1 MNSPVESVPPQAR
14 LRSGTAARLA
24 GVPVATLRVWE
35 RRYAV
40 VAAPK
45 SATGQRLYSSHDVQ
59 RLRLMRQLT
68 EHGHAIGTLASL
80 AHEQLLELHTALQPA
95 GLLSSVVAVPVAAGT
110 ASALSTSTA
119 APDRRVLLVGRSL
132 RAKLQGAA
140 GLQLVPA
147 QQDLPDL
154 AAALAY
160 AQTAEGAATAVDT
173 LLLHLPSLQPD
184 DLQQV
189 EQLRALWPTAPT
201 WLVYAFGAEALAERL
216 RAQGVTVQREPVS
229 GRDLARLLAR
239 PVGTGAAGSGSGPV
253 VDGALGAVLPRRY
266 SDRALATL
274 AEMPSTVAC
283 ECPRHLAEIVTQLAG
298 FERYSAQCLAR
309 NPADAAL
316 HQRLSALAGAARTQ
330 FERALADVAAAEG
343 LVVAAD

>member
-1 MNSPVESVPPQAR
+1 MNSPIESVPPQAR

-45 SATGQRLYSSHDVQ
+45 SATGQRLYSPHDVQ

-68 EHGHAIGTLASL
+68 ESGHAIGTLASL
-80 AHEQLLELHTALQPA
+80 AHEQLLELHTALQPS
-95 GLLSSVVAVPVAAGT
+95 GLLSPLPAVTGAAAPLAAAAAT
-110 ASALSTSTA
+110 

-140 GLQLVPA
+140 SLHLVPA
-147 QQDLPDL
+147 QLDLPDL

-160 AQTAEGAATAVDT
+160 AHTTEGAATAVDS

-189 EQLRALWPTAPT
+189 EQLRACWPTAST
-201 WLVYAFGAEALAERL
+201 WLVYAFGTEALAERL
-216 RAQGVTVQREPVS
+216 RAQGVTVQREPIS
-229 GRDLARLLAR
+229 GRELARLLAR
-239 PVGTGAAGSGSGPV
+239 SAGPAGAGPGLGG
-253 VDGALGAVLPRRY
+253 DAALGAVLPRRY
-266 SDRALATL
+266 SDKALAAL
-274 AEMPSTVAC
+274 AEMPSSVAC

-309 NPADAAL
+309 NPGDAAL
-316 HQRLSALAGAARTQ
+316 HRRLSTLAGAARTQ
-330 FERALADVAAAEG
+330 FEQALADVAAAEG
-343 LVVAAD
+343 LAVPGD